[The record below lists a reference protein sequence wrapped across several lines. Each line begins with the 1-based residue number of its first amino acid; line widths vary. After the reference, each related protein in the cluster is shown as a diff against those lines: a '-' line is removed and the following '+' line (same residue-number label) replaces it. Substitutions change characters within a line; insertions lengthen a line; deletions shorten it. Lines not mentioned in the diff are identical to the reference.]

1 MATSLKQLG
10 EEYEKSIQIQTQVIK
25 KNREKLNK
33 ARKSYNFKEVKRLN
47 TLLKLLYEEKWEM
60 EEKVVQIRKY
70 YT

>member
-1 MATSLKQLG
+1 MSTSLKQLG
-10 EEYEKSIQIQTQVIK
+10 EEYEKSIQIQSQVIK
-25 KNREKLNK
+25 KNREKLNL

-47 TLLKLLYEEKWEM
+47 SLLKLLYEEKWEM

>member
-1 MATSLKQLG
+1 MSTSLKQLG
-10 EEYEKSIQIQTQVIK
+10 DEYEKSIQIQTQVIK